1 MAEKNQ
7 FVEHLLDL
15 LAGFG
20 RVHARAMFGGYG
32 IFRNEYMFAL
42 VVDDTLFF
50 KADDRTKPDFDA
62 LDLPP
67 FTYQKRNRQVS
78 LSYYQAPDETLE
90 DAAAMLP
97 WAEKAYGAALRAARK
112 TRAT

>member
-1 MAEKNQ
+1 MGNLALQKSKLVQKAKSFQ
-7 FVEHLLDL
+7 FPLTGFPANLDST
-15 LAGFG
+15 G
-20 RVHARAMFGGYG
+20 
-32 IFRNEYMFAL
+32 NEYMFAL

-50 KADDRTKPDFDA
+50 KADGRTKPDFDA

-67 FTYQKRNRQVS
+67 FTYQKRNRQVF

-97 WAEKAYGAALRAARK
+97 WAEKAYAAALRAARK
-112 TRAT
+112 TRTT